1 MCWQMKF
8 WDEELDLS
16 YSIKQKKLVVKSEHS
31 FLQVDGPLT
40 DDVIR
45 NNEMLEPRLLD
56 AVIEEIVH
64 VTISSNNQLDWIQ
77 LRRIEALY
85 RSPF

>member
-1 MCWQMKF
+1 MKF

-16 YSIKQKKLVVKSEHS
+16 YSIEQKKLVVKCEHS

-40 DDVIR
+40 GDVIR

-56 AVIEEIVH
+56 AVIEDVVH
-64 VTISSNNQLDWIQ
+64 VTVSSNNQLDRIQ
-77 LRRIEALY
+77 LQ
-85 RSPF
+85 